1 MYRVWLILVF
11 PYSYLAGMVLI
22 NVVNDKSIQSLNRTE
37 GGGMGDFRKKKQA
50 KNSKTE
56 KNIVHGIKC
65 WKKSYT
71 VCSQEK

>member
-50 KNSKTE
+50 KKFQN
-56 KNIVHGIKC
+56 
-65 WKKSYT
+65 
-71 VCSQEK
+71 